1 MLHLVINCGENH
13 PSCEAVDF
21 RRSGTF
27 MYVHSVVIHQVW
39 YCIIFNKQILVVVT
53 LHLR

>member
-27 MYVHSVVIHQVW
+27 MVHSVVIHQVW